1 MMPDPAPGPPAAL
14 PAGRRA
20 TAVPGF
26 PGPSRAGRSVI
37 ADRPAR
43 VLPGA
48 SGHMSGSHTTKET
61 LMEISG
67 LLTAILIGIVIG
79 VLGRLALP
87 GRQRIGVIWTILVG
101 VLAALLGT
109 AIAAAVGVADT
120 DGVDWIELALQ
131 VALAAGGVAAV
142 ERFKGGR

>member
-1 MMPDPAPGPPAAL
+1 
-14 PAGRRA
+14 
-20 TAVPGF
+20 
-26 PGPSRAGRSVI
+26 
-37 ADRPAR
+37 
-43 VLPGA
+43 
-48 SGHMSGSHTTKET
+48 
-61 LMEISG
+61 MEISG

-109 AIAAAVGVADT
+109 AIAAAVGVSDT